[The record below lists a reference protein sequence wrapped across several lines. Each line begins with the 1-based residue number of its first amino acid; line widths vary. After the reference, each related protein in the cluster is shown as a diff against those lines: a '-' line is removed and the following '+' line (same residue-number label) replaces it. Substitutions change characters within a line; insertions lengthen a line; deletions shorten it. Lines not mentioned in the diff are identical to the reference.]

1 MALEASQ
8 IYPGCETF
16 SAEFDD
22 DGVYF
27 YQAYNSEIADYA
39 IEHQKLGGAN
49 YNTASANAN
58 TEAVVV
64 LVGSSGTQHVTSG
77 PPRDGNPE
85 KSPDKKPFKLVSKD
99 G

>member
-49 YNTASANAN
+49 YNTGTSI
-58 TEAVVV
+58 
-64 LVGSSGTQHVTSG
+64 LDGSLNG
-77 PPRDGNPE
+77 DNN
-85 KSPDKKPFKLVSKD
+85 LIYY
-99 G
+99 